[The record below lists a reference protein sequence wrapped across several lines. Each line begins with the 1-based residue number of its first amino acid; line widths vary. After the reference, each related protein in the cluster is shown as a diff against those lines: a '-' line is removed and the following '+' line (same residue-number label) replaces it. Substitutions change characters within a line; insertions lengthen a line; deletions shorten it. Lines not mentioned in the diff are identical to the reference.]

1 VTWYGRHFSYH
12 GACDLVLV
20 HNPAFALGKGLD
32 LHVRTAHMLNGAY
45 SFVSNA
51 ALRIGDD
58 VLEVA
63 SDGSYFINGMNN
75 FDLPKMV
82 GGFAVSKSSEQF
94 CKGKEGDKCSQ
105 VITFSVSLVDNDS
118 IRIRVASNMIH
129 VDVKGSDKSFNGSS
143 GLMGTYPS
151 EHHGKIARDGQTYLS
166 DPNIFA
172 QEWQVLSH
180 EPKLFHES
188 RYPQHPQLCIPAVQ
202 PSNVERRLQGNDDE
216 ARLLAEEA
224 CAHVEGPEWE
234 FCIFDVMATGDYGM
248 AATIYGS
255 N

>member
-1 VTWYGRHFSYH
+1 MTWYGRHFSYH

-75 FDLPKMV
+75 VDLPTMV
-82 GGFAVSKSSEQF
+82 GGFTVSKSSEQV

-105 VITFSVSLVDNDS
+105 VITFSVSLMDNDN

-129 VDVKGSDKSFNGSS
+129 VDVKGSDKSWKFRTNG
-143 GLMGTYPS
+143 Y
-151 EHHGKIARDGQTYLS
+151 
-166 DPNIFA
+166 
-172 QEWQVLSH
+172 
-180 EPKLFHES
+180 
-188 RYPQHPQLCIPAVQ
+188 IP
-202 PSNVERRLQGNDDE
+202 
-216 ARLLAEEA
+216 
-224 CAHVEGPEWE
+224 
-234 FCIFDVMATGDYGM
+234 I
-248 AATIYGS
+248 
-255 N
+255 